1 MWIDARRQFPKPR
14 ILPSIVAWNSAVSAC
29 ARAGQWQRAF
39 RLLGDLEGMT
49 LEADVTRFIY
59 GFIRV

>member
-1 MWIDARRQFPKPR
+1 MHDTNSPKKPR
-14 ILPSIVAWNSAVSAC
+14 IFPSIVAWNSAVSAC

-49 LEADVTRFIY
+49 LEADVTCL
-59 GFIRV
+59 GV